1 MNYDDILPLFLSQ
14 DELRPELQFVHNT
27 GEYAVATNGHIL
39 IEIPLSKVKKKY
51 NSVERYPNYKSV
63 MPKESDYFKEAKLI
77 TAESIRE
84 VLQTVP
90 MRKEMIEYVKCEGS
104 GWNHDT
110 ASGDCEA
117 CKGKGEVEGKDM
129 IFDLSTHK
137 VKIGEGYFNPNYVEV
152 LLKVAQ
158 VSNTGV
164 ILQRC
169 TSETKANQ
177 FEIDDVKI
185 LIMPM
190 RIRDNMDNIRRDD
203 FTIHELEYLA
213 NEKI

>member
-1 MNYDDILPLFLSQ
+1 MNYDDILPLFISK
-14 DELRPELQFVHNT
+14 DELRTELQFVHNT

-39 IEIPLSKVKKKY
+39 IEIPISKVKGKY
-51 NSVERYPNYKSV
+51 ISVERYPNYKTV
-63 MPKESDYFKEAKLI
+63 MPKQSDYFKEAKLI

-84 VLQTVP
+84 VLQGVP
-90 MRKEMIEYVKCEGS
+90 MRKEILECQKCEGN
-104 GWNHDT
+104 GFYGH
-110 ASGDCEA
+110 GDCEA
-117 CKGKGEVEGKDM
+117 CKGKGEIEGTDM

-158 VSNTGV
+158 VSNIGV
-164 ILQRC
+164 ILQRAG
-169 TSETKANQ
+169 SETKANQ

-185 LIMPM
+185 LIMPT
-190 RIRDNMDNIRRDD
+190 RVRDRMDNIRTDD